1 MTYQNPRGSWAPIAL
16 SPSKAA
22 NEVVD
27 REVCWAGAKAVAEA
41 KRVARTAAVFMV
53 ISVKVSD
60 VQMILCEQCQCEKA
74 VFLKLDRVQVTG
86 REGFAFNFRFRSVCF
101 QMERT

>member
-1 MTYQNPRGSWAPIAL
+1 MTYQNPRGSWAPI

-53 ISVKVSD
+53 LSVKVSD
-60 VQMILCEQCQCEKA
+60 VQMILCETKSMRKQ
-74 VFLKLDRVQVTG
+74 F
-86 REGFAFNFRFRSVCF
+86 S
-101 QMERT
+101 

>member
-1 MTYQNPRGSWAPIAL
+1 MTYQNPRGAWAPI

-22 NEVVD
+22 KEVVD
-27 REVCWAGAKAVAEA
+27 RDVCCAGAKAAAEA

-60 VQMILCEQCQCEKA
+60 V
-74 VFLKLDRVQVTG
+74 R
-86 REGFAFNFRFRSVCF
+86 
-101 QMERT
+101 